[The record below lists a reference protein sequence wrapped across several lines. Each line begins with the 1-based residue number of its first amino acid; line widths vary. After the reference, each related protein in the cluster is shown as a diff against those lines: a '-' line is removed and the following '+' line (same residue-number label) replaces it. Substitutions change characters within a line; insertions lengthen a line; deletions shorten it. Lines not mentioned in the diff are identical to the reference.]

1 METLE
6 IYSEQEKQKQ
16 REAEAKFAELKDKYQ
31 ATKYS
36 GKSISSKLFSILEK
50 LGTETILEQSE
61 LDWLENNQLTE
72 TFYIAEKQKQNKEN
86 EENEFLYL
94 KAKYKVPKNVAFY
107 FLHPLL
113 LKLDTENKLTNSE
126 IKLLKDYNLNETL
139 ALANQIQEFAN

>member
-50 LGTETILEQSE
+50 LET
-61 LDWLENNQLTE
+61 
-72 TFYIAEKQKQNKEN
+72 
-86 EENEFLYL
+86 
-94 KAKYKVPKNVAFY
+94 
-107 FLHPLL
+107 
-113 LKLDTENKLTNSE
+113 
-126 IKLLKDYNLNETL
+126 
-139 ALANQIQEFAN
+139 